1 MPPRLRN
8 RFVRRYCT
16 SLLVCLLVGT
26 WIFCHSFHFPE
37 QCPGALVIVWLSH
50 AGLPRNRTSV
60 CCSLRKTNPGQSGRQ
75 KFLARTGGRCVGSVS
90 SKYHLSWYTISVK
103 RFIKIRSLTVVFNLI
118 FFFSLLGVLAM
129 EALHRQVLPFLLR
142 RMKEDVLQDLPPKII
157 QDYYCNLSPLQ
168 VCVARAQLFCH
179 H

>member
-1 MPPRLRN
+1 MPPWLCN
-8 RFVRRYCT
+8 RFVRWYCT
-16 SLLVCLLVGT
+16 SLLVCLLVEHEY
-26 WIFCHSFHFPE
+26 FFPSPE

-50 AGLPRNRTSV
+50 AGLPWNRTAV
-60 CCSLRKTNPGQSGRQ
+60 CCSIRKTNPGQSGRQ

-90 SKYHLSWYTISVK
+90 SKYHLSWCTISMK

-118 FFFSLLGVLAM
+118 FFLLGVLAM

-168 VCVARAQLFCH
+168 VPVARAQLFCH
-179 H
+179 Y